1 MCGYVCVG
9 SHLVERG
16 NGSRGVAV
24 QTIAPLDG
32 GDGTLEVRAV
42 QQLRELQEAVA
53 QDEQLGEKKGDS
65 REMAPFSRAL
75 ARTPQR

>member
-1 MCGYVCVG
+1 MCGYVFVG

-24 QTIAPLDG
+24 QAVAPLDG

-53 QDEQLGEKKGDS
+53 QDEQLGGGERRGTAEKWH
-65 REMAPFSRAL
+65 PL
-75 ARTPQR
+75 AEH

>member
-1 MCGYVCVG
+1 MCGYVFVG

-24 QTIAPLDG
+24 QAVAPLDG

-53 QDEQLGEKKGDS
+53 QDEQLGGGEE
-65 REMAPFSRAL
+65 REGGQ
-75 ARTPQR
+75 QRNGTL

>member
-24 QTIAPLDG
+24 QAVAPLDG

>member
-1 MCGYVCVG
+1 MCGYVFVG

-24 QTIAPLDG
+24 QAVAPLDG

-53 QDEQLGEKKGDS
+53 QDEQLGGGGGERRRGTAEKWH
-65 REMAPFSRAL
+65 PL
-75 ARTPQR
+75 AEH

>member
-24 QTIAPLDG
+24 QAVAPLDG

-53 QDEQLGEKKGDS
+53 QDEQLGGGDS

>member
-24 QTIAPLDG
+24 QAVAPLDG

-53 QDEQLGEKKGDS
+53 QDEQLGGGEE
-65 REMAPFSRAL
+65 REGGQ
-75 ARTPQR
+75 QRNGTL